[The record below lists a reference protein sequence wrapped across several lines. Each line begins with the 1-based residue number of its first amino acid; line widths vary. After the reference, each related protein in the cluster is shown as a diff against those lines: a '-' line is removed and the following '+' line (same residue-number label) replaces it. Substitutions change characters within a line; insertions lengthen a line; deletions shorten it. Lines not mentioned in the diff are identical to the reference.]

1 MIIKKTSV
9 TNQEKLNDLLLHTIK
24 NNDCMEWKGCFN
36 TDGYPR
42 MAGNVKVHRLVKQL
56 ETNEDITGYV
66 VRHSC
71 DNIKCIFPKHLLKGT
86 VYENVKDRDE
96 RQRTHR
102 VITKDIVFKTKQLLN
117 TNLLSQKE
125 IALVVGIN
133 PRRVSDIFNQRYT
146 DEATFIRQ

>member
-1 MIIKKTSV
+1 MS
-9 TNQEKLNDLLLHTIK
+9 
-24 NNDCMEWKGCFN
+24 KG
-36 TDGYPR
+36 
-42 MAGNVKVHRLVKQL
+42 
-56 ETNEDITGYV
+56 
-66 VRHSC
+66 
-71 DNIKCIFPKHLLKGT
+71 
-86 VYENVKDRDE
+86 RDE

-146 DEATFIRQ
+146 DEAIFIRQ